1 MKRNLYITSNQDIT
15 RTNNILKIGDKKL
28 PLSII
33 NNLFIIGN
41 CKLSQGAKTLLLKNS
56 RAIYYLNNRY
66 ELIGIL
72 QPPVFD
78 SDYKIRLLQYKNR
91 DNLELAKFIVLK
103 KIEAIEDYINKS
115 LNRYKLKLENVNTL
129 NEILGVE
136 GSSSIYMYKKFRE
149 ELQNIGIDEFQ
160 KREYR
165 PVKDRVNGIL
175 SFLYTLYY
183 SFLHSVVVSEGFDPY
198 IGFLHI
204 KRGKHS
210 AFVSDMMEE
219 ARIYLT
225 KLAVEILEEVYP
237 EGFDGI
243 YLDYEARK
251 IVLKKFDNF
260 IETYENSLLKEIK
273 EKLC

>member
-1 MKRNLYITSNQDIT
+1 MKKNIYITSNQEIT
-15 RTNNILKIGDKKL
+15 RTNNILKIGEKKL
-28 PLSII
+28 PLSVI
-33 NNLFIIGN
+33 NNLFIIGYA
-41 CKLSQGAKTLLLKNS
+41 KVSQGAKNLLLKNN
-56 RAIYYLNNRY
+56 RTIFYLNNKY

-72 QPPVFD
+72 HPPIFS
-78 SDYKIRLLQYKNR
+78 SDYRVRLLQYENR
-91 DNLELAKFIVLK
+91 NNLELAKFIVLK
-103 KIEAIEDYINKS
+103 KIEAIEYYTNKS
-115 LNRYKLKLENVNTL
+115 LKRYKEKLDTITNL

-136 GSSSIYMYKKFRE
+136 GNSTIYMYKKFKE
-149 ELQNIGIDEFQ
+149 ELQDIGIDEFK

-165 PVKDRVNGIL
+165 PVKDRVNGLL

-204 KRGKHS
+204 KRGRHL

-237 EGFDGI
+237 DGFDGL
-243 YLDYEARK
+243 YLDYETRK

-260 IETYENSLLKEIK
+260 IETYENTLLKEIK

>member
-1 MKRNLYITSNQDIT
+1 MKKNIYITSNQEIT
-15 RTNNILKIGDKKL
+15 RTNNILKIGEKKL
-28 PLSII
+28 PLSVI
-33 NNLFIIGN
+33 NNLFIIGYA
-41 CKLSQGAKTLLLKNS
+41 KVSQGAKNLLLKNN
-56 RAIYYLNNRY
+56 RTIFYLNNKY

-72 QPPVFD
+72 HPPVFN
-78 SDYKIRLLQYKNR
+78 SDYRVRLLQYENR
-91 DNLELAKFIVLK
+91 NNLELAKFIVLK
-103 KIEAIEDYINKS
+103 KIEAIEYYTNKS
-115 LNRYKLKLENVNTL
+115 LKRYKEKLDTITNL

-136 GSSSIYMYKKFRE
+136 GNSTIYMYKKFKE
-149 ELQNIGIDEFQ
+149 ELQDIGIDEFK

-165 PVKDRVNGIL
+165 PVKDRVNGLL

-204 KRGKHS
+204 KRGRHL

-237 EGFDGI
+237 DGFDGL
-243 YLDYEARK
+243 YLDYETRK

-260 IETYENSLLKEIK
+260 IETYENTLLKEIK

>member
-1 MKRNLYITSNQDIT
+1 MKKNIYITSNQDIT
-15 RTNNILKIGDKKL
+15 RSNNILKIGDRKL
-28 PLSII
+28 PLSVI
-33 NNLFIIGN
+33 NNLFIIGYA
-41 CKLSQGAKTLLLKNS
+41 KLSQGAKNLLLKNN
-56 RAIYYLNNRY
+56 RTIFYLNNKY
-66 ELIGIL
+66 ELIGISH
-72 QPPVFD
+72 PPIFS
-78 SDYKIRLLQYKNR
+78 SDYRVRLLQYENR
-91 DNLELAKFIVLK
+91 NNLELAKFIVLK
-103 KIEAIEDYINKS
+103 KIEAIEDYTNKS
-115 LNRYKLKLENVNTL
+115 LKRYKEKLNTTTNL

-136 GSSSIYMYKKFRE
+136 GNSTIYMYKKFRE
-149 ELQNIGIDEFQ
+149 ELQDIGIDEFK

-165 PVKDRVNGIL
+165 PVKDRVNGLL

-204 KRGKHS
+204 KRGRHL

-237 EGFDGI
+237 DGFDGL
-243 YLDYEARK
+243 YLDYETRK

-260 IETYENSLLKEIK
+260 IETYENTLLKETK